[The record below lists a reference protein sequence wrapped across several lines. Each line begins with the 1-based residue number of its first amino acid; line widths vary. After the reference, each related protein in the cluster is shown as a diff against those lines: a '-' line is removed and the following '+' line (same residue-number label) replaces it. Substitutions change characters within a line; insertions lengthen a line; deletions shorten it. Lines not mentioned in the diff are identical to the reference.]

1 MCTVSEQRTQT
12 VDRPGEPPTA
22 RLLAETFAI
31 CRTCPRNRP
40 GSGAFAHALYRAM
53 KDALCGQ
60 GIEVRLVHCL
70 GSCVDP
76 CAVALDSPVKPRLRL
91 SGLTESMT
99 GDLVDAALAYRSA
112 DAGHVGA
119 SMLPVALKS
128 NISAIS
134 PKNRLRTDAARG
146 LDRLSTDFRIGQRII
161 KECE

>member
-1 MCTVSEQRTQT
+1 
-12 VDRPGEPPTA
+12 
-22 RLLAETFAI
+22 
-31 CRTCPRNRP
+31 
-40 GSGAFAHALYRAM
+40 M